1 MGRLIRGLWGAV
13 LYFALA
19 TLIAEAIIAIYAV
32 RTWGIDPERVER
44 ILAAARGETPA
55 PAAASAP
62 PAPETPEMPSYQQVL
77 EARALRDA
85 NLRLREEALAHA
97 LADLRASRQKLAEDL
112 KRFQAQRAD
121 YEKQLAELQ
130 SGSLA
135 AGREEVRRIL
145 QSIRPKQAKEVL
157 VQMLDNKETQEVV
170 ALLTGMTDSKRAKIL
185 GEFKTPEEIQKIEEV
200 LRIIRQGEPKTGIIQ
215 SAMDQAKAAGSKP

>member
-13 LYFALA
+13 LHFALA
-19 TLIAEAIIAIYAV
+19 TLVAEAIIAIYAV
-32 RTWGIDPERVER
+32 RTWGIDRERVER
-44 ILAAARGETPA
+44 ILAVARGETPA
-55 PAAASAP
+55 PPPSSAP

-97 LADLRASRQKLAEDL
+97 LADLQASRQKLAEDL
-112 KRFQAQRAD
+112 KRFRAQRAD

-200 LRIIRQGEPKTGIIQ
+200 LRIIRQGEPKTGVIQ
-215 SAMDQAKAAGSKP
+215 SAMDRASAAAPKP